1 MRRRAG
7 LLGERLT
14 TVAVKKG
21 LGRFSARQLP
31 APKARELIEAG
42 ARDAL
47 RDLAAVQPYNPG
59 SPCEIRVDYNT
70 TDHVEKYLHRPG
82 VEISEPRQIVSR
94 ADDWWTAWR
103 QFYF

>member
-1 MRRRAG
+1 
-7 LLGERLT
+7 
-14 TVAVKKG
+14 VKKG
-21 LGRFSARQLP
+21 IGRFSARQRP

-47 RDLAAVQPYNPG
+47 RNLSAVQPYNPG

-70 TDHVEKYLHRPG
+70 SDPVEAFRHRPN
-82 VEISEPRQIVSR
+82 VEITESRQIVSR

-103 QFYF
+103 QFFF